1 MKRSRNDSPPKEA
14 GQGLAEVAFF
24 LLLVVIVVVAAIR
37 GLGTQLATMF
47 QEVMTAFGVGG

>member
-1 MKRSRNDSPPKEA
+1 MKRSRNDSPKEA